1 MSQLRTHLE
10 EYIND
15 LKKLLDKYSDSQD
28 LLLDAAEKKWS
39 DEDSRFMLLTE
50 KPKMRFGEPS
60 ADVTN
65 EDSPSEDEEP
75 NELID
80 WLPSY
85 LKKMENILSESTDDQ
100 ALLTKAEEKFG
111 SVDSYGYRVVS
122 GK

>member
-15 LKKLLDKYSDSQD
+15 LKSLLAEYSDSQD
-28 LLLDAAEKKWS
+28 LLDAAEDKWD

-65 EDSPSEDEEP
+65 EDSPSDDEEP

-80 WLPSY
+80 WLPIY
-85 LKKMENILSESTDDQ
+85 LTKMEQILSESTDDQ
-100 ALLTKAEEKFG
+100 VLLTKAEEKFG

-122 GK
+122 GQ

>member
-15 LKKLLDKYSDSQD
+15 LKSLLKEYSDSRD
-28 LLLDAAEKKWS
+28 LIDAAEKKWG
-39 DEDSRFMLLTE
+39 DEDSRYMLLTE

-65 EDSPSEDEEP
+65 EDSPSDDEEP

-85 LKKMENILSESTDDQ
+85 LNNMEDILSKSTDDQ
-100 ALLTKAEEKFG
+100 ALLSKAEEKFR

-122 GK
+122 RK

>member
-1 MSQLRTHLE
+1 MSKLRTHLE

-15 LKKLLDKYSDSQD
+15 LKSLLKEYSDSRD
-28 LLLDAAEKKWS
+28 LLDAAEKKWG
-39 DEDSRFMLLTE
+39 DEDDRFMLLTE

-65 EDSPSEDEEP
+65 EDSPSDDEEP